1 MNSLDLKPVKAVIK
15 NILDQLMFSFS
26 EMLTFLNQKLT
37 TNKKFGIADS
47 MELSYVEK
55 SLVQVKKK
63 KPVKD

>member
-15 NILDQLMFSFS
+15 SILDQLLFTFS
-26 EMLTFLNQKLT
+26 EILTFFNQKST